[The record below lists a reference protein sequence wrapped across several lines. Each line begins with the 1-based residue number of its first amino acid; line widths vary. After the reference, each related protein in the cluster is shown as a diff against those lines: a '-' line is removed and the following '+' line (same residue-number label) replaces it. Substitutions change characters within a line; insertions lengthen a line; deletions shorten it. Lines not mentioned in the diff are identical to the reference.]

1 MIRPE
6 IEVTLIEPLE
16 RRTRWLVE
24 QVNELQLQNVAVF
37 TGRAEDY
44 TPRHSFDVVTA
55 RAVKALKGLIPM
67 LAPLVVP
74 GGRLALLKGQRLDV
88 EIDDARPI
96 FHRYQIDDAGN
107 VVFAKIV
114 PPTSQNQA
122 RIEAD
127 LRLLLEQIHRDSDP
141 SIALACERLVRCY
154 DPCISCSTHFL
165 KVKIQRE

>member
-1 MIRPE
+1 MARLYHNQERLGPQAKLLADELRFDARRCNPHQSILARA
-6 IEVTLIEPLE
+6 IEVVHAFEEALRI
-16 RRTRWLVE
+16 V
-24 QVNELQLQNVAVF
+24 QALQD
-37 TGRAEDY
+37 GR
-44 TPRHSFDVVTA
+44 
-55 RAVKALKGLIPM
+55 LGG
-67 LAPLVVP
+67 LAPRVSYEPHAGMGMSATEAPRGL
-74 GGRLALLKGQRLDV
+74 
-88 EIDDARPI
+88 I